1 MKERDQ
7 SVLHVTPAGRR
18 RMRVVVYGTVLVLKA
33 AALPTTLE
41 AGEPRRSTRYVSG
54 QARVN
59 IHANLKHK
67 SYSCLIDSELSV

>member
-18 RMRVVVYGTVLVLKA
+18 RMRVVVYGTALVLKA
-33 AALPTTLE
+33 VAPPTTLE
-41 AGEPRRSTRYVSG
+41 VGEPRRATRYVSG

-67 SYSCLIDSELSV
+67 LLLITSY